1 MRHLFITLNDC
12 LIDDLEVVDREVSES
27 ELGDVQN
34 LIEDILH
41 LLTQWHDDILFK
53 DDVCLLD
60 IATRTNRRSS

>member
-27 ELGDVQN
+27 ELGDMQN

-41 LLTQWHDDILFK
+41 LLTQWHDNVFLEDYI
-53 DDVCLLD
+53 CLLD
-60 IATRTNRRSS
+60 VTTRTK